1 VLDNCF
7 INKRYGKDGSK
18 PAKDLIFGPL
28 FEDLDTTNK
37 PGRDRTTRQSACYV
51 LRKLN
56 ERYMDLPDVVDTAHC
71 QYITQLG
78 IKSKIYDGE
87 FLMTLVDLIKH
98 HGPTNTLGKHLTK
111 AMPHFIASVQYNM
124 GGTNALGK
132 VQRDHNIMASLEIL
146 TLMAKSVIELDY
158 SKSVNQQFGVMETL
172 QYASL
177 VASYFEDLQQ
187 AVEKLKGESLFKRPD
202 NSNSKQRHSHTFT
215 TPAQCVAA
223 WK

>member
-1 VLDNCF
+1 
-7 INKRYGKDGSK
+7 
-18 PAKDLIFGPL
+18 
-28 FEDLDTTNK
+28 
-37 PGRDRTTRQSACYV
+37 
-51 LRKLN
+51 
-56 ERYMDLPDVVDTAHC
+56 MDLPDVVDTAHC
-71 QYITQLG
+71 LAITQLG
-78 IKSKIYDGE
+78 SKSKIYDGE

-98 HGPTNTLGKHLTK
+98 HGPTATLGKHLTK

-146 TLMAKSVIELDY
+146 TLMAKSVIGFDY

-187 AVEKLKGESLFKRPD
+187 ALEKLKGESL
-202 NSNSKQRHSHTFT
+202 
-215 TPAQCVAA
+215 
-223 WK
+223 